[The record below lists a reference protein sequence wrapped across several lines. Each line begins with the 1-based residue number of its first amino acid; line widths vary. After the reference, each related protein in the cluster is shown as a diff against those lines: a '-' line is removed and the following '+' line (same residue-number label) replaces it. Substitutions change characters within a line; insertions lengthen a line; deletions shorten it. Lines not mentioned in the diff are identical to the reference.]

1 MADAR
6 GGAAGVAA
14 FPAGEQPAGR
24 AAGLSLGQGS
34 SADSARAAALR
45 GCARRRGGRSGVPAA
60 VAPEGEVED
69 DVRGGGSARGR
80 GRAGGGA
87 KHASGGGPKPRWRI
101 AKVPYLPWEYRTG
114 GHPLP
119 SRKP

>member
-80 GRAGGGA
+80 GRARGGA
-87 KHASGGGPKPRWRI
+87 EHASGGGQ
-101 AKVPYLPWEYRTG
+101 ATLADSEG
-114 GHPLP
+114 PLP
-119 SRKP
+119 PLGIPDRRPSASCLVR